1 MDYTLWY
8 LCTMLGKKALS
19 SPSDEQNIR
28 RELEYLYHRRSAV
41 EMLIRSLEQYDRFR
55 SQGETRNHKPA

>member
-1 MDYTLWY
+1 
-8 LCTMLGKKALS
+8 MLSKKVLS
-19 SPSDEQNIR
+19 APNHEQTIR

-55 SQGETRNHKPA
+55 SQGETRGRKTA

>member
-1 MDYTLWY
+1 MFS
-8 LCTMLGKKALS
+8 KKLS
-19 SPSDEQNIR
+19 APTHEDTIR

-55 SQGETRNHKPA
+55 SQGEARNRKSA